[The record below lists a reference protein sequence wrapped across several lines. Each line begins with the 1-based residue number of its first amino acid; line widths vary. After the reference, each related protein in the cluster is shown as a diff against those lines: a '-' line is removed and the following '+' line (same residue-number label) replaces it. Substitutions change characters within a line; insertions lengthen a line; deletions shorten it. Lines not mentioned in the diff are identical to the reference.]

1 MADMKDQSKVI
12 VIVDV
17 REERR
22 MRKRKR
28 KEGQPKRYIKKGD
41 T

>member
-12 VIVDV
+12 IIVDV

-28 KEGQPKRYIKKGD
+28 KEGRLKRYIKKGD

>member
-12 VIVDV
+12 DV